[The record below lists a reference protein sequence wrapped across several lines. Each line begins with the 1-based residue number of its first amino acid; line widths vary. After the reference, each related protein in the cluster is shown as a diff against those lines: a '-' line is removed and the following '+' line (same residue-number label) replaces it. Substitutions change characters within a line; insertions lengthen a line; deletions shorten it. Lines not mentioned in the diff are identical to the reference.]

1 MYLIFH
7 QEIGMTAWLN
17 LVITNKTKQNPF
29 MFIPSELRVHNKLAT
44 IPMLR
49 IRKKIL
55 DKNLDLT
62 QN

>member
-1 MYLIFH
+1 
-7 QEIGMTAWLN
+7 MTAWLN
-17 LVITNKTKQNPF
+17 LVITNKTKPNPF